1 MTRIL
6 TKFLLI
12 VALSSLASC
21 KIFKANK
28 IDDQVELTRSDF
40 KKYVYK
46 NKERKKG
53 KRASS
58 IKNSNSSIPKMRA
71 FSSRPPRPL
80 SDQEFLDSYQKISF
94 SVTDQI
100 PLKDVLIELGRIAKI
115 DVELDPNISGGI
127 IISAHKKPLGQVVKR
142 ICELGNLRY
151 KYRDGV
157 LRFERDIPFL
167 KTYQVDYLNEGSNL
181 WQDVESNLNAILE
194 NEKSGSVAM
203 SSVEEDNLPKSSISV
218 SKSAGLITIFANHK
232 QHNKATQY
240 LSNVEKNSS
249 AQVLI
254 EAKVVEVTLNDEFR
268 TGINWSGDSGNFLVG
283 AGFSAAGAEGSTSAI
298 SFVTNGDIGLS
309 VSALEKFGTTR
320 TLSSPRIHAIN
331 NRKSILN
338 FTREIVYFKIESDV
352 TTAGVANAAGQTV
365 NSVTSTKE
373 VEEEGVKL
381 TITPSINLNTNEVTM
396 KIKPVIT
403 VNAGFVDDPARVR
416 DNNGDLIAI
425 NVVPQMIT
433 REIDTVAKVAS
444 GNAIVIGGLMQ
455 ESTNSEE
462 SGVPFLQRIPII
474 GYLFKST
481 IKVSQVTETVLF
493 IKATIVDSVTRAGK
507 IDREIQE
514 KFDSNRRR
522 FF

>member
-6 TKFLLI
+6 VKFLII
-12 VALSSLASC
+12 VTLLVPSACKSLAP
-21 KIFKANK
+21 NK
-28 IDDQVELTRSDF
+28 IDNQANLTRSDF
-40 KKYVYK
+40 KKYVFKDKKKVYK
-46 NKERKKG
+46 NNNSKQSLG
-53 KRASS
+53 QIPI
-58 IKNSNSSIPKMRA
+58 IKS
-71 FSSRPPRPL
+71 FSSKPPKPVT
-80 SDQEFLDSYQKISF
+80 DEDFLNSYQKISF

-115 DVELDPNISGGI
+115 DVELDPNIDGGI
-127 IISAHKKPLGQVVKR
+127 VISAHKKPLGQVIRR
-142 ICELGNLRY
+142 ICELGNLRFQY
-151 KYRDGV
+151 KNGA

-167 KTYQVDYLNEGSNL
+167 KTYKVDYLEDGSNL
-181 WQDVESNLNAILE
+181 WQEASSNLEKIIE
-194 NEKSGSVAM
+194 NEKAGARALSNSK
-203 SSVEEDNLPKSSISV
+203 EDNLPSSSV
-218 SKSAGLITIFANHK
+218 SISKSAGLISVFANK
-232 QHNKATQY
+232 RQHEKVSEY
-240 LSNVEKNSS
+240 LSDVERNAS

-268 TGINWSGDSGNFLVG
+268 TGIKWDRDSSNFLLE
-283 AGFSAAGAEGSTSAI
+283 AGFSAAGAEGSSSAI

-338 FTREIVYFKIESDV
+338 FTREIVYFKIESDT

-416 DNNGDLIAI
+416 DDNGDLIAI

-433 REIDTVAKVAS
+433 REIDTVAKIAS

-507 IDREIQE
+507 VDQE
-514 KFDSNRRR
+514 LQDQFDTNRRK

>member
-12 VALSSLASC
+12 VALSALLSC
-21 KIFKANK
+21 KMFTANK
-28 IDDQVELTRSDF
+28 IDDQVELTRSEF
-40 KKYVYK
+40 KKYAY
-46 NKERKKG
+46 
-53 KRASS
+53 
-58 IKNSNSSIPKMRA
+58 KNSNSPKTSKKSKNIDLASIPKIKS
-71 FSSRPPRPL
+71 FSSKPPKPVT
-80 SDQEFLDSYQKISF
+80 DEDFLNSYQKISF

-127 IISAHKKPLGQVVKR
+127 VISAHKKPLGQVVQR

-151 KYRDGV
+151 KYNNGA

-167 KTYQVDYLNEGSNL
+167 KTHQVDYLDEGSNL
-181 WQDVESNLNAILE
+181 WQEVSSNLEKILE
-194 NEKSGSVAM
+194 NEKAGALAL
-203 SSVEEDNLPKSSISV
+203 SSVEEDKLPSSSVSV
-218 SKSAGLITIFANHK
+218 SKAAGLISVFANDR
-232 QHNKATQY
+232 QHRKIEEY
-240 LSNVEKNSS
+240 LADVEQNAS

-268 TGINWSGDSGNFLVG
+268 TGINWSRDSGNFLVG

-331 NRKSILN
+331 NRKSVLN
-338 FTREIVYFKIESDV
+338 FTRQLVYFKIESD
-352 TTAGVANAAGQTV
+352 TTNAATPNAGNNTV
-365 NSVTSTKE
+365 ISITSTKE
-373 VEEEGVKL
+373 EEEEGVKL
-381 TITPSINLNTNEVTM
+381 TITPSINLKTNEVTLQ
-396 KIKPVIT
+396 IKPKIT
-403 VNAGFVDDPARVR
+403 VNSGFIDDPALVR
-416 DNNGDLIAI
+416 DNNNNILGT
-425 NVVPQMIT
+425 NRVPQMQT
-433 REIDTVAKVAS
+433 REIDTVAKITS

-455 ESTNSEE
+455 EATNTEE

-481 IKVSQVTETVLF
+481 SKVSTVTETVIF
-493 IKATIVDSVTRAGK
+493 IKATIVDSISRAGK
-507 IDREIQE
+507 IDKQIHE
-514 KFDSNRRR
+514 KFDTNRRR